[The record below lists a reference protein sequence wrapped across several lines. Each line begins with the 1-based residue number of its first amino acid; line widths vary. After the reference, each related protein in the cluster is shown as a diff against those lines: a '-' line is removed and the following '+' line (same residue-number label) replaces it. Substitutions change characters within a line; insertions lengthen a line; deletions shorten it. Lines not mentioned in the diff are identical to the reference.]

1 MKSSECSITTPWWLP
16 EVERL
21 LVLALPIT
29 AGKRQICMY
38 MAVLTRNILPDD
50 DSLVTAFPTQV
61 HTVNHVHYI
70 LIKVNYHVRY

>member
-21 LVLALPIT
+21 LVLALPDT
-29 AGKRQICMY
+29 VGKRRICMY
-38 MAVLTRNILPDD
+38 MAAPTRNIIPDD
-50 DSLVTAFPTQV
+50 DSLVMAFLTQV

-70 LIKVNYHVRY
+70 LIKVNYYVRY